1 MRSGQTY
8 HQPTPPPTGLPA
20 NRCTCRFSGRVQGVG
35 FRYTA
40 QNIALQYD
48 VAGYVRNLPDGR
60 VELVLEG
67 SGEQMA
73 HFMDA
78 LQERMNAYIRDV
90 DRRDEPPTG
99 EFGRF
104 SIRH

>member
-1 MRSGQTY
+1 MPHRKTY
-8 HQPTPPPTGLPA
+8 H
-20 NRCTCRFSGRVQGVG
+20 FDGRVQGVG

-67 SGEQMA
+67 EDEVLDRIVTNVSR
-73 HFMDA
+73 
-78 LQERMNAYIRDV
+78 RMNSYIRHIQSST
-90 DRRDEPPTG
+90 EPATG
-99 EFGRF
+99 EFSDFG
-104 SIRH
+104 IRH